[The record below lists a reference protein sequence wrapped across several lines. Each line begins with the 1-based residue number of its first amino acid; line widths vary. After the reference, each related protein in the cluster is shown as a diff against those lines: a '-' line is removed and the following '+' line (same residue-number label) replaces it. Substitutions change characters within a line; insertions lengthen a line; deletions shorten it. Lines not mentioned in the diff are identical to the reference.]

1 MKIRKLRTKLL
12 LSFFVVI
19 TVFGS
24 AIGILGY
31 YVIEKDIIQRAQ
43 ERVKSDLNSAREVY
57 REEIDSLKD
66 VVRFTA
72 LRFFLKDALSE
83 GDTEGLQKE
92 LQNVRTS
99 ESLDILTLTNA
110 EGRVIIRAQNPSVYG
125 DNQANNEL
133 VNSVLSEK
141 HVIAGTVIVPKEEL
155 SKEGVWLAEQA
166 HIKIIPTPKAT
177 PGPETEQSSGMC
189 IKAAAPVFDY
199 EGELIGVLY
208 GGNLLNRNYEIVD
221 KVKEIVYQKARY
233 KGKDIGTATIF
244 QGDLRIST
252 NVTGEN
258 GSRAI
263 GTRVSQEVYRRVLEK
278 GQPWTARA
286 FVVNDWYKTA
296 YEPIVDINGEIIGI
310 LYVGT
315 LEKPFNDMARN
326 IFFLFILIVLIAT
339 LLAGTLAMILSAMV
353 SRPLTHMLKATE
365 RLSAGELGYRVD
377 VKTKTKEL
385 NTLASSFN
393 EMASQLED
401 RDRNLGISNEK
412 LATLN
417 KTYLDLVGFVSHEL
431 KGILVSTIVN
441 AYSVRDGFF
450 GDINP
455 EQKKALDAITRN
467 LDYLAETVRKFL
479 NLSRIEK
486 GELSFKKTE
495 LYLKQDI
502 FNTAVET
509 FSGQIVEKQIKIVNN
524 IAPQIKVKCDGD
536 LLLIAANNLVGNAVS
551 YGFDKG
557 KVVLSSRD
565 IGDKVQIEIY
575 NDSEPIGEEE
585 KVIIFNRF
593 SRLNTAYDKK
603 IRGTGLGLFITK
615 EIIEKHGGRIWVESK
630 ENGNSFIFQ
639 IEKGYQK
646 L

>member
-12 LSFFVVI
+12 ISFFVVI
-19 TVFGS
+19 AVFGS
-24 AIGILGY
+24 AIAILGY
-31 YVIEKDIIQRAQ
+31 YVIKKDIIERAQ
-43 ERVKSDLNSAREVY
+43 EKVKSDLNSAREVY
-57 REEIDSLKD
+57 REETDNLKD

-72 LRFFLKDALSE
+72 LRFFIKDALSE
-83 GDTEGLQKE
+83 SDTESIQKE
-92 LQNVRTS
+92 LENVRTS
-99 ESLDILTLTNA
+99 ESLDILTLTDA
-110 EGRVIIRAQNPSVYG
+110 QGQVIIRAQNPSVYG
-125 DNQANNEL
+125 DNQAHNEL
-133 VNSVLSEK
+133 VNNVLSEK
-141 HVIAGTVIVPKEEL
+141 QAFAGTVIVPKEEL
-155 SKEGVWLAEQA
+155 DKEGAWLAKQA
-166 HIKIIPTPKAT
+166 HITIIPTPKAKSS
-177 PGPETEQSSGMC
+177 PETEESSGMC
-189 IKAAAPVFDY
+189 VKAAAPVFGY

-221 KVKEIVYQKARY
+221 KVKEIVYQEVKY

-252 NVTGEN
+252 NVTGED

-263 GTRVSQEVYRRVLEK
+263 GTRVSEEVYSQVLEK

-296 YEPIVDINGEIIGI
+296 YEPIRNINGEIIGI

-315 LEKPFNDMARN
+315 LEKPFIDMARN
-326 IFFLFILIVLIAT
+326 IFLVFLFIVLIAT
-339 LLAGTLAMILSAMV
+339 LLAGFLALILSAAV

-365 RLSAGELGYRVD
+365 RLSAGDFGYKVD
-377 VKTKTKEL
+377 VKTGTAEL

-393 EMASQLED
+393 EMSSQLED
-401 RDRNLGISNEK
+401 REQSLRISNER
-412 LATLN
+412 LASLN

-431 KGILVSTIVN
+431 KGILISTIAN

-450 GDINP
+450 GAINSK
-455 EQKKALDAITRN
+455 QRKALDAVTRN

-486 GELSFKKTE
+486 GELSFNKTE
-495 LYLKQDI
+495 VYLKENI
-502 FNTAVET
+502 FDTALET
-509 FSGQIVEKQIKIVNN
+509 FSGQIVEKQMEIINN
-524 IAPQIKVKCDGD
+524 IEPQIKVKCDGD
-536 LLLIAANNLVGNAVS
+536 LLLIAANNLVGNAVN

-557 KVVLSSRD
+557 KVVLNSRD

-585 KVIIFNRF
+585 KAIIFNKF

-603 IRGTGLGLFITK
+603 IKGTGLGLFITK
-615 EIIEKHGGRIWVESK
+615 EIIGKHGGEIRVESK

-639 IEKGYQK
+639 IEKGY
-646 L
+646 